1 MENRGTA
8 ANAASFRIDSKSW
21 FLTFPKCPLTKE
33 EVHALLEAKG
43 RPITGGVIARELHE
57 DGSPHIHVYL
67 LLEDRLCCRNARYW
81 DLAGH
86 HGNYQHA
93 KSYTAVVQYVKKDK
107 DYLEFGDLDLEAKLE
122 SKKAHSSYLGK
133 RLMTEPLVDLL
144 NDHPELAL
152 RAHCLKK
159 AQDCYLSLQKS
170 PLPTCTGYIPNSFG
184 VLMPLKTDKQRH
196 YWVYS
201 SLPNKGKTTWLLDLS
216 SKFRCSWYTVQENFQ
231 DIKRDSQF
239 ILVDEYSVA
248 HLKVTQ
254 LNSMCDGTYQYPV
267 KGGSPITCP
276 GVIIVLAG
284 NKAMEEVYT
293 DPKNHPLIKARFNVI
308 NLD

>member
-1 MENRGTA
+1 
-8 ANAASFRIDSKSW
+8 
-21 FLTFPKCPLTKE
+21 L
-33 EVHALLEAKG
+33 AKG

-57 DGSPHIHVYL
+57 DGTPHIHVYL
-67 LLEDRLCCRNARYW
+67 LLPARFNCRNPRYW
-81 DLAGH
+81 DLADL
-86 HGNYQHA
+86 HGNYQSA
-93 KSYTAVVQYVKKDK
+93 KSYTAVVRYIKKDN

-122 SKKAHSSYLGK
+122 SKTHHRRYLGK
-133 RLMTEPLVDLL
+133 RLQQEPLDDIVR
-144 NDHPELAL
+144 DHPELMFG
-152 RAHCLKK
+152 LKK
-159 AQDCYLSLQKS
+159 LAQDVDYYKSLKTRE
-170 PLPTCTGYIPNSFG
+170 LPTCTGYIPNSFG

-201 SLPNKGKTTWLLDLS
+201 TLPNKGKTTWLLDLS

-254 LNSMCDGTYQYPV
+254 LNAMCDGTYQYPT

>member
-1 MENRGTA
+1 MENRV
-8 ANAASFRIDSKSW
+8 NASTRQFRLDSKSL
-21 FLTFPKCPLTKE
+21 FLTYPKCPLTKE
-33 EVHALLEAKG
+33 EVHALLLGKG
-43 RPITGGVIARELHE
+43 RAIHGGVIARELHE
-57 DGSPHIHVYL
+57 DLTPHIHVYL
-67 LLEDRLCCRNARYW
+67 LLEERYCCRNSIFW

-86 HGNYQHA
+86 HGNYQAA

-107 DYLEFGDLDLEAKLE
+107 DYLEFGDLDFAAKLE
-122 SKKAHSSYLGK
+122 SKTHHRAYIGK
-133 RLMTEPLVDLL
+133 RLQQEPLDDIVR
-144 NDHPELAL
+144 DHPELMYDYRRLEANVTAW
-152 RAHCLKK
+152 RNN
-159 AQDCYLSLQKS
+159 QTRD
-170 PLPTCTGYIPNSFG
+170 LPTCTGYIPNNFG

-201 SLPNKGKTTWLLDLS
+201 SHPNKGKTTWLLDLAA
-216 SKFRCSWYTVQENFQ
+216 KHRCSWYTVQENFQ
-231 DIKRDSQF
+231 DIKKDSQF

-254 LNSMCDGTYQYPV
+254 LNAMCDGTYQYPI

-284 NKAMEEVYT
+284 NKPMEEVYT